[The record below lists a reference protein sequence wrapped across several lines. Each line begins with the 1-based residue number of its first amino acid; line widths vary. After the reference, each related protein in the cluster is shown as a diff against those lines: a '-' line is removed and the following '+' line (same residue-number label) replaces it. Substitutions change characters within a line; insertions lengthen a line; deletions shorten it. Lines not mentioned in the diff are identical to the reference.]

1 MEEHTV
7 LINYTGTKGGGAQYA
22 FEMAKGFI
30 KHNVKTVAVISSGNE
45 NIDQWKEL
53 PLNKL
58 VILDTYITSKELIT
72 KSVFWNK
79 TYKQKIIEE
88 LKEFNIDV
96 VYTPMITFWTKKI
109 NQLFPKAKS
118 IVVLHDPKPHS
129 NDKNKKALQLFGE
142 TSVLKKAAAII
153 VLSNIF
159 IDFVTDKYDKKGKV
173 FQIPH
178 GPLNIY
184 KDSLNKVKTVEYD
197 SKKTNFLFFGT
208 ISKYKGIGVLAEAY
222 KLVSQ
227 SEKNVTLTIAGSGDF
242 SEYLSLYENLPNV
255 QIYNRWIL
263 NEEVESFFTGENV
276 IAVLPYLDATQSGVI
291 PVCVSYSVPI
301 IASASGGLIEQLKD
315 YDTGV
320 LVKPNN
326 GRELAKQMISLAND
340 PEKRAAMKK
349 QAEKNSEKN
358 NWTQATKKV
367 LDIINQ
373 V

>member
-1 MEEHTV
+1 MEEHAI

-22 FEMAKGFI
+22 YEMAKGFVTQ
-30 KHNVKTVAVISSGNE
+30 NVNTIAIISSSNE
-45 NIDQWKEL
+45 NIKQWREL

-58 VILDTYITSKELIT
+58 IVLDTYLTSKELIT
-72 KSVFWNK
+72 KSILWNK
-79 TYKQKIIEE
+79 KYKNKILEE
-88 LKEFNIDV
+88 LKGWEIDV
-96 VYTPMITFWTKKI
+96 VYTPMITFWTKNI
-109 NQLFPKAKS
+109 NQLFPRAKS

-129 NDKNKKALQLFGE
+129 NDKNKRALQLFGE
-142 TSVLKKAAAII
+142 TAVLKKADAII

-159 IDFVTDKYDKKGKV
+159 KDFVAEKYNKVGKV

-184 KDSLNKVKTVEYD
+184 KDSLDKVTTVKYD
-197 SKKTNFLFFGT
+197 PTKTNFLFFGT

-222 KLVSQ
+222 KIVSQ
-227 SEKNVTLTIAGSGDF
+227 TEKNVTLTIAGSGDF
-242 SEYLSLYENLPNV
+242 TEYESMYQNLPNV

-263 NEEVESFFTGENV
+263 NEEVESFFIGENL

-291 PVCVSYSVPI
+291 PVGVSYAVPI

-315 YDTGV
+315 YNTGV
-320 LVKPNN
+320 LVEPNN
-326 GRELAKQMISLAND
+326 AIALAEQMITLANN
-340 PEKRAAMKK
+340 PEKRLEMKE
-349 QAEKNSEKN
+349 QAEKNSQKN

-367 LDIINQ
+367 LNIINQ